1 MKNASRLTIALL
13 AGLLGPVAAFAAGSA
28 DSVTVADPY
37 VRMVP
42 PGAKATAAFMV
53 LKNAG
58 DKDTKLVKVES
69 TAAKTVELH
78 NHINDN
84 GVMRM
89 RQVTA
94 IDVKA
99 KGEAALKP
107 GGYHVMLIDP
117 TAALKEGDKVG
128 ITLGFADGSS
138 KKIDAVVRK
147 PEVPVKTEMDH
158 SHHDHKH

>member
-1 MKNASRLTIALL
+1 MKTASRLTLALL
-13 AGLLGPVAAFAAGSA
+13 AGICASATAFAAGSA
-28 DSVTVADPY
+28 DSVNVADPY

-58 DKDTKLVKVES
+58 DKDAKLVKVES
-69 TAAKTVELH
+69 AAAKTVELH

-89 RQVTA
+89 RQVAA

-128 ITLGFADGSS
+128 ITLGFEDGSS

-147 PEVPVKTEMDH
+147 PEMPVKTEMDH
-158 SHHDHKH
+158 SQHDHKH